1 MFTSARR
8 SRHQINVW
16 PGYVDALSALLILV
30 IFVILIF
37 TFAQFL
43 LSQILSNQESELA
56 NLNQQIAALSHD
68 LGLERTQRASLE
80 QDVNQL
86 SGMISELT
94 DEKFQLS
101 SQIGQLTTQ
110 GEADQKQIEQQ
121 LLNIASLQQD
131 IATLQAMRQK
141 LEQEVGQLASNLQ
154 QKDEALGQLRDRG
167 QSLQAELADQQER
180 TLLAQQQLQHK
191 EINIQALNTLVGLQ
205 REAINKERRLSE
217 EAQIE
222 VAALSQKIGLLRSQL
237 QEISAALKLSKQEKT
252 TQQNE
257 IKRLGERLNIELARQ
272 VNQLEQYRSE
282 FFGRLRTLLGDNP
295 AVRIVGDRFLFQS
308 ELLFASG
315 SARLGAKGKAELT
328 KLAVTL
334 KQVATRIPKE
344 INWILRI
351 DGHTDRLPI
360 HTEQFPSNW
369 ELSSARAVSVVR
381 YLASQGIPQRRLTAA
396 GFGEFHPIDTGDTPE
411 ALSHNRRIEIKLTSL

>member
-237 QEISAALKLSKQEKT
+237 QEISAALKLSEQEKT

-315 SARLGAKGKAELT
+315 SARLGAKGKAELA

>member
-16 PGYVDALSALLILV
+16 PGYVDALSALLILI

-80 QDVNQL
+80 QDVSQL

-110 GEADQKQIEQQ
+110 GEADQKQIELQ

-154 QKDEALGQLRDRG
+154 QKDEALGQLRDRS

-191 EINIQALNTLVGLQ
+191 EINIQALNVLVGLQ

-237 QEISAALKLSKQEKT
+237 QEISAALKLSEQEKT

-272 VNQLEQYRSE
+272 VNRLEQYRSE
-282 FFGRLRTLLGDNP
+282 FFGRLRALLGNNP

-315 SARLGAKGKAELT
+315 SARLGAKGKAELA

>member
-237 QEISAALKLSKQEKT
+237 QEISAALKLSEQEKT